1 MECQY
6 AGFWIRV
13 LASLIDTLALMLIVA
28 PVLMATGGA
37 GLFDIKNTMA
47 GPMGLVI
54 NYIFP
59 ALAIVAFWIYK
70 TATPGKIVTGLTII
84 DEKSGQPPSPA
95 QCIVRY
101 LGYFVSTVPLCLGL
115 IWVAFDKRKQ
125 GWHDKIAGTVVIKK
139 ATNKAN
145 DIEPESQQ
153 G

>member
-1 MECQY
+1 MERQY

-13 LASLIDTLALMLIVA
+13 LAALIDTLALMLIVV
-28 PVLMATGGA
+28 PVLIATVGSGILEMEETMSGPT
-37 GLFDIKNTMA
+37 GL
-47 GPMGLVI
+47 LI

-59 ALAIVAFWIYK
+59 ALAIIAFWIYK
-70 TATPGKIVTGLTII
+70 AATPGKIVTGLIII
-84 DEKSGQPPSPA
+84 DEKSGQPPGPA

-101 LGYFVSTVPLCLGL
+101 LGYFLSTIPLCLGL

-139 ATNKAN
+139 VANKTN
-145 DIEPESQQ
+145 DSELESQQ

>member
-1 MECQY
+1 
-6 AGFWIRV
+6 
-13 LASLIDTLALMLIVA
+13 MLIVA

-37 GLFDIKNTMA
+37 GMLDIENTMA

-70 TATPGKIVTGLTII
+70 AATPGKIVTGLTII

-139 ATNKAN
+139 VIENTIKKAS
-145 DIEPESQQ
+145 DIEPESQ
-153 G
+153 